1 MKQSRLM
8 KLVFEAGTANADEVL
23 AKVRDKLAEAR
34 KIKEDVLVIV
44 PYSGSDPPGN
54 RIRT

>member
-34 KIKEDVLVIV
+34 EIKEDVSVIV

>member
-1 MKQSRLM
+1 M

-34 KIKEDVLVIV
+34 KIKEDVSVIV